1 MAKSC
6 TRRRRSKGGDNAAN
20 AKTNNAK
27 TNNAKTN
34 NANANAKAASAANAK
49 EANAVNANSASA
61 ANANVAN
68 AVNNSAS
75 ANAKEA
81 NSSGGRRKT
90 RKMAKG
96 PSDWNKKVM
105 MVYHELKKKNPATK
119 LGDAM
124 RECSKRKKR
133 GEL

>member
-6 TRRRRSKGGDNAAN
+6 TRRRSRRSRRSKGGDTAANAPANAAANAPTNAAN
-20 AKTNNAK
+20 KEA
-27 TNNAKTN
+27 
-34 NANANAKAASAANAK
+34 ANKEAANAANK
-49 EANAVNANSASA
+49 EA
-61 ANANVAN
+61 ANAPAN
-68 AVNNSAS
+68 APA
-75 ANAKEA
+75 ANAPAAKA
-81 NSSGGRRKT
+81 VNNSSGGRRKT

-105 MVYHELKKKNPATK
+105 AVYHELKKKNPATK

>member
-6 TRRRRSKGGDNAAN
+6 TRRRSRRSKGGDNAAN
-20 AKTNNAK
+20 AKTNNAAANK
-27 TNNAKTN
+27 
-34 NANANAKAASAANAK
+34 ANANAANAK
-49 EANAVNANSASA
+49 EANAVNANSA
-61 ANANVAN
+61 NAKEAN
-68 AVNNSAS
+68 AVNASANAATKEAN

-81 NSSGGRRKT
+81 NANASGGRRKT

-105 MVYHELKKKNPATK
+105 AVYHELKKKNPATK

>member
-6 TRRRRSKGGDNAAN
+6 TRRRSRRSRRSKGGDTAANAPANAAANAPTNAAN
-20 AKTNNAK
+20 AA
-27 TNNAKTN
+27 
-34 NANANAKAASAANAK
+34 AKAAANKEAANAASK
-49 EANAVNANSASA
+49 AVN
-61 ANANVAN
+61 
-68 AVNNSAS
+68 
-75 ANAKEA
+75 

-105 MVYHELKKKNPATK
+105 AVYHELKKKNPATK